1 MILQGQTMIVIQ
13 HQDQLVEFAVLGEF
27 TLADF
32 KEFEEL
38 VLYKIKFSGPVN
50 LFVDLREMLGLT
62 IDVALEELRFSR
74 AHVNDFARIAVL
86 TGSQWTSW
94 SVWLSQLF
102 VNAEVRVFAEEDA
115 ARTWLAETG
124 VK

>member
-1 MILQGQTMIVIQ
+1 MIAIQ
-13 HQDQLVEFAVLGEF
+13 HQDHLVEFAVLGEF

-50 LFVDLREMLGLT
+50 LCVDLREMLGLT
-62 IDVALEELRFSR
+62 IDVAWEEMRFSR
-74 AHVNDFARIAVL
+74 AHVNDFTRIAVL
-86 TGSQWTSW
+86 TGSQWASW

-124 VK
+124 VQ

>member
-62 IDVALEELRFSR
+62 IDVALEEMRFSR
-74 AHVNDFARIAVL
+74 AHANDFARIAVL
-86 TGSQWTSW
+86 TGSQWASW

>member
-1 MILQGQTMIVIQ
+1 MIVIQ

-62 IDVALEELRFSR
+62 IDVALEEMRFSR

-86 TGSQWTSW
+86 TDSQWASW

-115 ARTWLAETG
+115 ARIWLAETG

>member
-1 MILQGQTMIVIQ
+1 MIAIQ
-13 HQDQLVEFAVLGEF
+13 HQDHLVEFAVLGEF

-50 LFVDLREMLGLT
+50 LLVDLREMLDFT
-62 IDVALEELRFSR
+62 IDVAWEEMRFSH
-74 AHVNDFARIAVL
+74 AHVNDFTRIAVL
-86 TGSQWTSW
+86 TNSQWAAW

-102 VNAEVRVFAEEDA
+102 VSAEVRVFEEEIA
-115 ARTWLAETG
+115 ARAWLAEADPNQAA
-124 VK
+124 